1 MMMAMNTITALRI
14 LQHCST
20 KPFVCLSLRSLEV
33 GEKWSVWR
41 QENLSSVWRQAAR
54 QIRTRARDRL
64 ETSTLNTLL
73 QQQQQNNSNNPNAP
87 TTLSHRCS
95 HFGYANPNPLRTM
108 ILNPSKVVLLLLQ
121 LILVCALATTIA
133 AEVQGECSADGSC
146 EATDANADVDAAVL
160 TAPGGDEQRRRI
172 TPACEDKESQC
183 SFWASEGEC
192 ENNPSYML
200 SE

>member
-1 MMMAMNTITALRI
+1 MVCLA
-14 LQHCST
+14 SG
-20 KPFVCLSLRSLEV
+20 KSFVCLASGSQANPNSGARS
-33 GEKWSVWR
+33 
-41 QENLSSVWRQAAR
+41 
-54 QIRTRARDRL
+54 TRL
-64 ETSTLNTLL
+64 TSTLNTLL

-133 AEVQGECSADGSC
+133 AEVEGECSADGSC

-172 TPACEDKESQC
+172 TPACEDKESLC
-183 SFWASEGEC
+183 GFWASEGEC